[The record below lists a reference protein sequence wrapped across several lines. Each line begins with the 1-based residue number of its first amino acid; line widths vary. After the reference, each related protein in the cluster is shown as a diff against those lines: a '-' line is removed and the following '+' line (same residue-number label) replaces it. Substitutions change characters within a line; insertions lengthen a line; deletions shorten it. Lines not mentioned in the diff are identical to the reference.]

1 MPVEEAAILTN
12 DTSPRQQ
19 KRFKDAVARALND
32 VGADAEDYVRY
43 FYQGN
48 CLPRGNND

>member
-1 MPVEEAAILTN
+1 MPAQEAELLKN
-12 DTSPRQQ
+12 DCSPNQQ
-19 KRFKDAVARALND
+19 KRLKDSIARALND

-48 CLPRGNND
+48 CLPRGKND